1 MIENFNPFICV
12 GGDNEKINHIA
23 EAAIEMNLTCNDLK
37 KDLNLSDGDVVDMLQ
52 LVMDRF
58 KNRNSLWK
66 IYLTRIISEKYFYWV
81 IRFFIS

>member
-1 MIENFNPFICV
+1 MIENFNPFICL

-58 KNRNSLWK
+58 KNRNTIWK
-66 IYLTRIISEKYFYWV
+66 IYLTTRISEKYFYWV
-81 IRFFIS
+81 FRFFIS